1 MKNAVRVLAVVVMLV
16 SIVSVI
22 GCSSGSDKGSF
33 VSMLKIL
40 PENLSSITFIDV
52 SMLQTDNDLI
62 SVWNQIH
69 EQLLSE
75 DVYGE
80 SVDKVTGFGIAAG
93 GSSGVTLYEGDFDLN
108 QMKSVI
114 ERNSSESSDYK
125 GVEIWTG
132 KNASSTAVID
142 DMVVNGSS
150 EDIQRCIDVF
160 KGAGTSLYDNKD
172 ARDIVNRLP
181 DGYYLRLM
189 VVVDENSSVASY
201 GILAAGMVVSKQGA
215 NDSQKTIYKF
225 KDSNTAKQFMTD
237 IQSQI
242 PSGSGVTLNGQYL
255 TITTSSERPGVNE
268 SAYITAYYDIQDAV
282 TSYATAHNDSFP
294 TINGTV
300 DISGYDFQIVDIC
313 SLLTS
318 KGGTLSKVPGGVA
331 SVSGS
336 NNDNCDA
343 GCEGCLTSN
352 HYIWAV
358 NGNGSVDSI
367 CVGANCSQYNTY
379 GYQGVWP

>member
-1 MKNAVRVLAVVVMLV
+1 
-16 SIVSVI
+16 
-22 GCSSGSDKGSF
+22 
-33 VSMLKIL
+33 
-40 PENLSSITFIDV
+40 
-52 SMLQTDNDLI
+52 
-62 SVWNQIH
+62 
-69 EQLLSE
+69 
-75 DVYGE
+75 
-80 SVDKVTGFGIAAG
+80 
-93 GSSGVTLYEGDFDLN
+93 
-108 QMKSVI
+108 MKSVI
-114 ERNSSESSDYK
+114 ERNSSGSSDYK

-132 KNASSTAVID
+132 KNASSTAVIN

-225 KDSNTAKQFMTD
+225 KDSNTAKQYMTE
-237 IQSQI
+237 IQSSI
-242 PSGSGVTLNGQYL
+242 PSGSGVGLNGQYL

-282 TSYATAHNDSFP
+282 TSYATAHNGSFP
-294 TINGTV
+294 TINGDV
-300 DISGYDFQIVDIC
+300 AISGYDFQIVDIC
-313 SLLTS
+313 SLLTL
-318 KGGTLSKVPGGVA
+318 KGGILSKMPAGVA
-331 SVSGS
+331 SVNGS